1 MAGKKN
7 NFLVLLI
14 ILAAAAAAFW
24 YFFYAAGDQAKIILP
39 GIEAPKEGDS
49 AKNPEIKTKEI
60 FKQNGNVYLID
71 IEYPEIGIEKIDKDI
86 AGIFSEKS
94 SEFEKESQPY
104 PTYREDVLN
113 LLTIRYEAS
122 FYKNQAVN
130 YSFSITTDT
139 GGAHPFTDTVT
150 RVYDLHSGEIVTLEQ
165 IFKKDC
171 EYLDKIASSAKNT
184 VISKLAASQEEASSS
199 VDTEWVESGAGP
211 SAENYRNFIL
221 DKEGI
226 RFIFPPYQVAPYAI
240 GQVEATVPYQDLS
253 DCLRPEFK

>member
-1 MAGKKN
+1 MLWN
-7 NFLVLLI
+7 
-14 ILAAAAAAFW
+14 
-24 YFFYAAGDQAKIILP
+24 FFYSKQAKPILP
-39 GIEAPKEGDS
+39 NTTVTSGNNDV
-49 AKNPEIKTKEI
+49 KNPEIKAKEI

-86 AGIFSEKS
+86 TGIFSEKS

-130 YSFSITTDT
+130 YLFSITTDT
-139 GGAHPFTDTVT
+139 GGAHPFTDTFT
-150 RVYDLHSGEIVTLEQ
+150 RVYDLHSGEAITLEQ

-171 EYLDKIASSAKNT
+171 GYLEKIASSAKST
-184 VISKLAASQEEASSS
+184 VISKLAAAREEASSS

-211 SAENYRNFIL
+211 NSENYRNFIL
-221 DKEGI
+221 DREGI
-226 RFIFPPYQVAPYAI
+226 KFIFPPYQVAPYAV
-240 GQVEATVPYQDLS
+240 GQVEALVPYQELS